1 MRAKASPRRAP
12 AGRLEQHL
20 ALRERLMRGIAR
32 AYRESGLTQV
42 EAAAKL
48 GISQPR
54 LNSLL
59 KERVE
64 LFSLDALVK
73 IAALAG
79 LSVRLTVRKA

>member
-12 AGRLEQHL
+12 ADRHL
-20 ALRERLMRGIAR
+20 ALRARLMRGIGR

-42 EAAAKL
+42 EAAARL
-48 GISQPR
+48 GVSQPR

-59 KERVE
+59 NGHVE
-64 LFSLDALVK
+64 LFGLDTLVK
-73 IAALAG
+73 IAARAG